1 MKIGC
6 VKEIKRHEYRV
17 GCTPASV
24 AAYTAAGHKFYFEAG
39 AGVAS
44 GFTDSDYQAAGAVIV
59 ENPADIWNDV
69 DMMIKVKEPLES
81 EYQYFR
87 EGLIL
92 YTYLHLAAN
101 EPLVKALTESKV
113 IGVAYETLE
122 ENRALPLL
130 KPMSEVAGKLAVQE
144 GAKYLEKPFGGF
156 GILLGGVTGVAKAKV
171 VVLGGGVVG
180 INAAKVAI
188 GFGAN
193 VTILDKNLER
203 LEYIDQIFNGT
214 VQTMYSTDY
223 EIHRQCQDADL
234 VIGAV
239 LIAGA
244 ATPKLLKKAYLADM
258 KDGAVVVDVAVDQG
272 GCFETTHA
280 TYHDE
285 PTYVIDGVTHYCV
298 ANMPGAVPHTSTI
311 ALTNATLRYGL
322 EIANK
327 GITTAIKEST
337 VIQSAINTFAGE
349 ITFAGVAEAMNAQHT
364 AITSLV

>member
-17 GCTPASV
+17 GCTPSSV
-24 AAYTAAGHKFYFEAG
+24 AAYIAAGHEFFIESG
-39 AGVAS
+39 AGIAS
-44 GFTDSDYQAAGAVIV
+44 GFEDSEYQQAGATIV
-59 ENPADIWNDV
+59 NQAEKIWHTV

-81 EYQYFR
+81 EYPYFR

-101 EPLVKALTESKV
+101 EPLTQALVEKKV

-122 ENRALPLL
+122 ENRSLPLL

-156 GILLGGVTGVAKAKV
+156 GVLLGGVTGVAKAKV
-171 VVLGGGVVG
+171 VILGGGVVG
-180 INAAKVAI
+180 INAAKVAV
-188 GFGAN
+188 GFGAD
-193 VTILDKNLER
+193 VVVLDRNLDR
-203 LEYIDQIFNGT
+203 LEYLDQIFGGS
-214 VQTMYSTDY
+214 VQTIFSTDY
-223 EIHRQCQDADL
+223 EIEQQCKDADV

-244 ATPKLLKKAYLADM
+244 AAPKLLKKSYLANM

-280 TYHDE
+280 TYHDN
-285 PTYVIDGVTHYCV
+285 PTYVIDGVIHYCV
-298 ANMPGAVPHTSTI
+298 ANMPGAVPRTSTF
-311 ALTNATLRYGL
+311 ALTNATLQYGL
-322 EIANK
+322 TIANK
-327 GITTAIKEST
+327 GIQPAISSSDA
-337 VIQSAINTFAGE
+337 IQSAINTYDGH
-349 ITFAGVAEAMNAQHT
+349 ITCAGVAEAFQKECSNLK
-364 AITSLV
+364 SLL